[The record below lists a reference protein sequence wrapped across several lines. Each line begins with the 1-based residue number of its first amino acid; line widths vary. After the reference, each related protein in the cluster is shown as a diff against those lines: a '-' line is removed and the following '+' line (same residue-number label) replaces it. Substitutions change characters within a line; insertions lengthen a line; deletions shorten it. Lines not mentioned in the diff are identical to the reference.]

1 MARLLIGSSNINRFY
16 KDSKDQPKYKMELV
30 TLTRAF
36 EVSMESVSD
45 GDKVIIS
52 VIENFIEKAI
62 KNVEDGARMKALAL
76 TMGTFMTT
84 VIETSKKR
92 PTAKFALAYP
102 ILRPANKWMT
112 EKEDEIRE
120 EFEKVFNTDG
130 RLNITKIDAIARAS
144 QNFERDGVHLT
155 TEAGKGFV
163 SNLIEM
169 AEVAFDAEV
178 IDVGDDDSL
187 FVKLTS
193 AAKDSATALGNK
205 MLHELKKDSVEM
217 KKWRNDLELKLNSR
231 FRNDNVMFARLR
243 EEADSET
250 NRRKEDRTLVMGL
263 EEPTNLPRGGPER
276 TDRIKSIAEDFC
288 KKVKPDF
295 DGKIMFAAM
304 IGRPDKGKIRIE
316 FRLDSTEKAREIRK
330 IFAVNRAAKKLEPE
344 IAELHVTTV
353 VTLATRVR
361 MDIMKAIASKIE
373 TDTEVAYV
381 PNFLPRPIMHI
392 KRKLAGEQSGSR
404 GHVKTL
410 TFVDSVVEYGNVVSK
425 KDLSRAYD
433 SAKNNFGGMM
443 SQHFLVLEEVET
455 VREPQPGGSGGGLR
469 GVKRP
474 NVSAGGGR
482 GKGGRV

>member
-36 EVSMESVSD
+36 EVSMEAVSD

-52 VIENFIEKAI
+52 VTENFIEKAI
-62 KNVEDGARMKALAL
+62 KNVDDGAKMKALAL

-92 PTAKFALAYP
+92 PTAKFALVYP

-112 EKEDEIRE
+112 KKEDEIRE

-155 TEAGKGFV
+155 TESGKGFV

-178 IDVGDDDSL
+178 IEVGEDDSL

-205 MLHELKKDSVEM
+205 MLHKLKKDSVEM

-263 EEPTNLPRGGPER
+263 EEPANLPRGGPE
-276 TDRIKSIAEDFC
+276 
-288 KKVKPDF
+288 
-295 DGKIMFAAM
+295 
-304 IGRPDKGKIRIE
+304 
-316 FRLDSTEKAREIRK
+316 
-330 IFAVNRAAKKLEPE
+330 
-344 IAELHVTTV
+344 
-353 VTLATRVR
+353 
-361 MDIMKAIASKIE
+361 
-373 TDTEVAYV
+373 
-381 PNFLPRPIMHI
+381 
-392 KRKLAGEQSGSR
+392 
-404 GHVKTL
+404 
-410 TFVDSVVEYGNVVSK
+410 
-425 KDLSRAYD
+425 
-433 SAKNNFGGMM
+433 
-443 SQHFLVLEEVET
+443 
-455 VREPQPGGSGGGLR
+455 
-469 GVKRP
+469 
-474 NVSAGGGR
+474 
-482 GKGGRV
+482 